1 MAEHETTVLV
11 EESGDARYLQHVTAG
26 THGFAADE
34 PESLGG
40 KDKGPAP
47 YDFLL
52 AALGSCTSITVRM
65 YADQKKWPLEKIS
78 VRLTHRKETGAD
90 GKKTDIITR
99 AITVTGP
106 LDDAQRQRLLEIA
119 NKCPVHRTL
128 ENHPVIESR
137 LA

>member
-1 MAEHETTVLV
+1 LADHETIVLV
-11 EESGDARYLQHVTAG
+11 EDSGEVRYLQHITARS
-26 THGFAADE
+26 HGFAADE

-40 KDKGPAP
+40 QDRGPAP
-47 YDFLL
+47 YDLLL

-65 YADQKKWPLEKIS
+65 YADQKKWPLEKVA
-78 VRLTHRKETGAD
+78 VRLTHLKDTD
-90 GKKTDIITR
+90 KKDIITR
-99 AITVTGP
+99 AITLTGP
-106 LDDAQRQRLLEIA
+106 LDDAQRARLLEIA